1 MSKKVLIVDDEPHIR
16 ILLEQTIEEFADKGV
31 EILTSG
37 NGKEALEIIKTERP
51 AIIYLDATLPGMN
64 GYDVCNIVKNDL
76 KLKNVYIVMLTARGQ
91 EFDKQRGVMAGSD
104 VYMTNPFN
112 PDANIEKTSEVLG
125 IKL

>member
-1 MSKKVLIVDDEPHIR
+1 MSKKILIVDDEPHIR
-16 ILLEQTIEEFADKGV
+16 RLLEQTMEEFADNGV

-37 NGKEALEIIKTERP
+37 NGKEALEIIKIERP

-76 KLKNVYIVMLTARGQ
+76 KLENVYIVMLTARGQ
-91 EFDKQRGVMAGSD
+91 EFDKQRGVMAGAD
-104 VYMTNPFN
+104 VYMTKPFN
-112 PDANIEKTSEVLG
+112 PDAIIEKTSEVLG